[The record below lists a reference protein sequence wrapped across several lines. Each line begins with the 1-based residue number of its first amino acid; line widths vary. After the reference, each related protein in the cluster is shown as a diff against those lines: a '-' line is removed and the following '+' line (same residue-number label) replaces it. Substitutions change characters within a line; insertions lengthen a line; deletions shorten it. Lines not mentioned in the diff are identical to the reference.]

1 MAPLKLRIDSAL
13 EPFKAPAGSLVAR
26 LLRAGGRDVT
36 DASTR
41 RSCLVLAPH
50 PDDETLGCAVTMM
63 RRIEAGSAVHVIIA
77 SDGGK
82 WPPSRADADNVETR
96 RSELE
101 RACGILGL
109 DPAAVTHLGF
119 PDTGLATR
127 SEELTDAI
135 ADAIVWLRPDDVLT
149 TSVHD
154 THGDHAALGRASLRA
169 ASSTG
174 ARLLV
179 YPIWQLLR
187 PGSLL
192 RTWRASGRPETVR
205 TEGFLDRKVAAIHE
219 FSSQLAPPTER
230 AAVPTDK
237 GLTESFVAQF
247 CQPREILF
255 PVQVPA
261 PIRSQ
266 GRAS

>member
-1 MAPLKLRIDSAL
+1 MKPLKMRIDGAL
-13 EPFKAPAGSLVAR
+13 EPLKAPAASLLGR
-26 LLRAGGRDVT
+26 LIRTCGRDVT

-63 RRIEAGSAVHVIIA
+63 RRVEAGSAVHVIIA

-82 WPPSRADADNVETR
+82 GPPRRDAADNAQIR

-101 RACGILGL
+101 RACAILGL
-109 DPAAVTHLGF
+109 DPAAVTHLGL
-119 PDTGLATR
+119 PDTELAAR
-127 SEELTDAI
+127 SEELTGAI
-135 ADAIVWLRPDDVLT
+135 AEAIEELRPDDVLT

-179 YPIWQLLR
+179 YPVWQWLR
-187 PGSLL
+187 PGALL
-192 RTWRASGRPETVR
+192 RTWRASGRPETVL
-205 TEGFLDRKVAAIHE
+205 TEGFLDRKVTAIRQ
-219 FSSQLAPPTER
+219 FSSQLAPPMER
-230 AAVPTDK
+230 AAMPSDA
-237 GLTESFVAQF
+237 GLTGSFVAQF

-255 PVQVPA
+255 PVRLTASIP
-261 PIRSQ
+261 SQ
-266 GRAS
+266 GGSS